1 MSAPP
6 VLFEA
11 KVMTRAANLS
21 HLGIPQNLTIRYAS
35 DREASKFEKYP
46 EATPPGFPCH
56 VIETK

>member
-21 HLGIPQNLTIRYAS
+21 HLGIPQNLTIRYGF
-35 DREASKFEKYP
+35 DRGADESPMEDLAIILEEAGS
-46 EATPPGFPCH
+46 
-56 VIETK
+56 